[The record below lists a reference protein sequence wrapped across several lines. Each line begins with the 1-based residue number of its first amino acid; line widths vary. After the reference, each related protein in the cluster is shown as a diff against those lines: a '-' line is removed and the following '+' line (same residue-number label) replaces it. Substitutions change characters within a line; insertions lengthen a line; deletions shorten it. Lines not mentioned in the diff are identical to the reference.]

1 LVNKRILLTTKKK
14 NNLTQFNCYTLSQIL
29 GTGVVASVGVK
40 TGWIMETSLLLSFF
54 GEESQNGETASKFL
68 AKIPSFFFSS
78 KRFLQTPTYFRGA
91 CRHKSVSQSVYWSQL

>member
-1 LVNKRILLTTKKK
+1 
-14 NNLTQFNCYTLSQIL
+14 L

-68 AKIPSFFFSS
+68 AKIPSFFSS
-78 KRFLQTPTYFRGA
+78 KRILQTPPYFGGA
-91 CRHKSVSQSVYWSQL
+91 CRHKLVGQSVYWSQF